1 MPVRVADS
9 VESRAGR
16 TDFVRCSLA
25 WRESLLWAAPVGAQV
40 SGHLVP
46 QSRAQG
52 LLIVP
57 EPAERLASG
66 DAATAIVWRLPGLEP
81 ASTR

>member
-1 MPVRVADS
+1 VRIRRA

-25 WRESLLWAAPVGAQV
+25 WSDGMLWAEPVGAQV

-46 QSRAQG
+46 QSRAHG
-52 LLIVP
+52 LLVVP
-57 EPAERLASG
+57 EAADHLGEG
-66 DAATAIVWRLPGLEP
+66 GTATAIVWRLPESIG
-81 ASTR
+81 